1 MSGVFLIDQLIR
13 RPNGSWNFKT
23 KLGDLN
29 FADDEALLSA
39 KKEQIQEK

>member
-1 MSGVFLIDQLIR
+1 MIVMDQLIR

-29 FADDEALLSA
+29 FADDEALLSE
-39 KKEQIQEK
+39 KKEQIEEK

>member
-1 MSGVFLIDQLIR
+1 MIVMDKMIR

-29 FADDEALLSA
+29 FADDAALLSA